1 MSCVSSISS
10 IPVVLS
16 VSSSTCPRA
25 DAVEDMCDVTPA
37 EVLPPG
43 PVVEGAMSGTG
54 SVLCPAGAGE
64 QNSQDIR
71 TKHDVNL
78 AI

>member
-1 MSCVSSISS
+1 M
-10 IPVVLS
+10 S

-54 SVLCPAGAGE
+54 SVLCPAGAAE
-64 QNSQDIR
+64 KNSQDKH
-71 TKHDVNL
+71 TKDNVNL
-78 AI
+78 HGSQLSKLGVDLD